1 MEGGIASSKLDFD
14 NPNREK
20 MRKVVLIVLKK
31 AVDLSN
37 ANLIKNI
44 DGLISNKSTNQG
56 VEGRGGGRRLA
67 NVDLK
72 INLRCPI
79 DFFCYCSL

>member
-31 AVDLSN
+31 VVDLSN

-56 VEGRGGGRRLA
+56 VEWRGGEEKTGKRGPE
-67 NVDLK
+67 NK
-72 INLRCPI
+72 
-79 DFFCYCSL
+79 FKMSY

>member
-31 AVDLSN
+31 VVDLSN

-56 VEGRGGGRRLA
+56 VEWRGGRRLA

>member
-31 AVDLSN
+31 VVDLSN

-56 VEGRGGGRRLA
+56 VEWRGGGGGGREKAGKRGPE
-67 NVDLK
+67 NK
-72 INLRCPI
+72 
-79 DFFCYCSL
+79 FKMSY

>member
-31 AVDLSN
+31 VVDLSN

-56 VEGRGGGRRLA
+56 VEWRGGGGRGE
-67 NVDLK
+67 DWQTWT
-72 INLRCPI
+72 
-79 DFFCYCSL
+79 

>member
-31 AVDLSN
+31 VVDLSN
-37 ANLIKNI
+37 ANLMGSYPISLLIK
-44 DGLISNKSTNQG
+44 
-56 VEGRGGGRRLA
+56 A
-67 NVDLK
+67 
-72 INLRCPI
+72 
-79 DFFCYCSL
+79 

>member
-20 MRKVVLIVLKK
+20 MRKIVLIVLKK
-31 AVDLSN
+31 VVDLSN

-56 VEGRGGGRRLA
+56 VELRGGGEKTGKRGPE
-67 NVDLK
+67 NK
-72 INLRCPI
+72 
-79 DFFCYCSL
+79 FKMSY

>member
-56 VEGRGGGRRLA
+56 VEWRGGGEKTGKRGPE
-67 NVDLK
+67 NK
-72 INLRCPI
+72 
-79 DFFCYCSL
+79 FKMSY

>member
-31 AVDLSN
+31 VVDLSN

-56 VEGRGGGRRLA
+56 VEWRGGGGEKTGKRGPE
-67 NVDLK
+67 NK
-72 INLRCPI
+72 
-79 DFFCYCSL
+79 FKMSY